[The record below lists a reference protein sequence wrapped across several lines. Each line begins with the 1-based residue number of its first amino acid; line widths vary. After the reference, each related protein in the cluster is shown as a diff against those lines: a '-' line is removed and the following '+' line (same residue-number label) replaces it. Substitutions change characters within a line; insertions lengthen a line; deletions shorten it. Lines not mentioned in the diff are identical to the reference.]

1 MISQNVIEETA
12 KALENSKDLFDAA
25 DELGISEQ
33 GLRYRIKSY
42 PKLMELAIKR
52 GLYEPMKKAAHAL
65 PDPPRIPKRP
75 EPEQKAVEPP
85 EEPEDTKETESEGP
99 KPSPSSKNKPGF
111 HRMDIQV
118 PDDVYTDLVKMADL
132 DMRPVNIQAV
142 WLLKRALAPICAAKE
157 A

>member
-1 MISQNVIEETA
+1 MISQNVIEETYT
-12 KALENSKDLFDAA
+12 ALENHKDLFDAA

-42 PKLMELAIKR
+42 PKLMELAIRR

-65 PDPPRIPKRP
+65 PDPPRIPKHPDP
-75 EPEQKAVEPP
+75 EPKAAVAPVR
-85 EEPEDTKETESEGP
+85 EEP
-99 KPSPSSKNKPGF
+99 KPSPNSKNKPGF

-118 PDDVYTDLVKMADL
+118 PDDVYSDLVKMAEL

-142 WLLKRALAPICAAKE
+142 WLLKRVLAPIGTKE
-157 A
+157 V

>member
-1 MISQNVIEETA
+1 MWLANVIEETA

-25 DELGISEQ
+25 DELDISEQ

-42 PKLMELAIKR
+42 PKLMELAIRR
-52 GLYEPMKKAAHAL
+52 GLYEPMEKAAHAL
-65 PDPPRIPKRP
+65 PDPPRIPKHPDP
-75 EPEQKAVEPP
+75 EPKAAAAPVR
-85 EEPEDTKETESEGP
+85 EEP
-99 KPSPSSKNKPGF
+99 KPSLNSKNKPGF

-118 PDDVYTDLVKMADL
+118 PDDVYSDLVKMAEL

-142 WLLKRALAPICAAKE
+142 WLLKMVLAQIGTEE